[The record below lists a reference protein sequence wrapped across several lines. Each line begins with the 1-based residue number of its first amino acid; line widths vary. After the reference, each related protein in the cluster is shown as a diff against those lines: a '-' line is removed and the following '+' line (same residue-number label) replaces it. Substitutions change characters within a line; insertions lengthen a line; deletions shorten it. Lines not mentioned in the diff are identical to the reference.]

1 MSVRNGWMK
10 EERVKREVELDGE
23 RACAGKA
30 GRESRERKGIL
41 AIGEGLACIC
51 ARNGEMGRERERER
65 GREREREGERG
76 RGRERE
82 GERGREREREGERA
96 RARAREGEGR
106 PFWMPN
112 NGFQARES
120 VEEEAF
126 TNCTPVTIAGSV
138 GGVRVG
144 VVVRDFVVPLASEE
158 EGGRRKGG
166 RRKGGREGGREKEGR
181 EGGMEGGREEEG
193 RR

>member
-1 MSVRNGWMK
+1 
-10 EERVKREVELDGE
+10 
-23 RACAGKA
+23 
-30 GRESRERKGIL
+30 
-41 AIGEGLACIC
+41 
-51 ARNGEMGRERERER
+51 
-65 GREREREGERG
+65 
-76 RGRERE
+76 
-82 GERGREREREGERA
+82 
-96 RARAREGEGR
+96 
-106 PFWMPN
+106 MPN